1 MRARTLTLPLFLL
14 MALVIAGLGTS
25 GGFVRAAFQDATPA
39 ATDAT
44 PITTDASPVAEENE
58 PEATQDPGDEPITLV
73 FTYRPDE
80 SGDFLILVPVE
91 VDGFV
96 LTSGEPE
103 AGVETQVDFESPRND
118 NLPWIR
124 YGNNVFEAYLPLDDP
139 GLVQRWVY
147 FNEDPE
153 ARPSTL
159 MLQIVCVRG
168 EYEGFDGTATFVS
181 RGAELGGTLILA
193 LDPPADEE

>member
-1 MRARTLTLPLFLL
+1 MRARQLTIPLFLL
-14 MALVIAGLGTS
+14 MALVIAGLSTS
-25 GGFVRAAFQDATPA
+25 GGFVRAALQDATPA
-39 ATDAT
+39 ANDAT
-44 PITTDASPVAEENE
+44 PVADEASPVAD
-58 PEATQDPGDEPITLV
+58 PEGIEDPGDEPTTLV

-96 LTSGEPE
+96 LTSGKPE

-124 YGNNVFEAYLPLDDP
+124 YGNNVFEAVLPLDDP
-139 GLVQRWVY
+139 GLVSRWVY
-147 FNEDPE
+147 LDEDPE

-159 MLQIVCVRG
+159 VLQIVGVRG
-168 EYEGFDGTATFVS
+168 DYTDFTGTATFVS
-181 RGAELGGTLILA
+181 RGSEIGGTLVLA
-193 LDPPADEE
+193 LDAPAE

>member
-1 MRARTLTLPLFLL
+1 MRARQLTLPLFLL
-14 MALVIAGLGTS
+14 MALVIAGIGTS
-25 GGFVRAAFQDATPA
+25 GGFVRAALQDATPA

-44 PITTDASPVAEENE
+44 PVATEASPVADESE
-58 PEATQDPGDEPITLV
+58 PVAAEDPGDEPIALV

-80 SGDFLILVPVE
+80 SGDFLVLVPVE

-96 LTSGEPE
+96 LTTGEPE
-103 AGVETQVDFESPRND
+103 ADVETQVDFESPRND

-124 YGNNVFEAYLPLDDP
+124 YGNNVFEAVLPLDDP

-147 FNEDPE
+147 LDEDPE

-159 MLQIVCVRG
+159 VLQIVGVRG
-168 EYEGFDGTATFVS
+168 DYDGFEGTATFVS
-181 RGAELGGTLILA
+181 RGSELGGTLVLA
-193 LDPPADEE
+193 LDAPAE